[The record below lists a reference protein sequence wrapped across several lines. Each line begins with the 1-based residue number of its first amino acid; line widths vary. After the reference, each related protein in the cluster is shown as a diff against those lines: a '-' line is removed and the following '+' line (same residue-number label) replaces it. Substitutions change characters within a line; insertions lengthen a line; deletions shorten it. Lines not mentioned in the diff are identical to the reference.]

1 MDNETTMSLKDFID
15 TFDMEDED
23 FPKEIWKD
31 VQKNYID
38 DVVEFAR
45 EHLDMVC
52 EVVYVQED
60 HEISRHTVAFLT
72 KRACEEY
79 INKFGYNHNHHRTYA
94 MTAYRNFELA
104 RLLDIIQTMNFDEIP
119 MNN

>member
-52 EVVYVQED
+52 EVVNVQED
-60 HEISRHTVAFLT
+60 HVI
-72 KRACEEY
+72 
-79 INKFGYNHNHHRTYA
+79 
-94 MTAYRNFELA
+94 
-104 RLLDIIQTMNFDEIP
+104 
-119 MNN
+119 